1 MPNLKRKYK
10 KLRWVS
16 VDTTDNF
23 SFHTSV
29 SAVTTSTNLLTSYTI
44 SDSTNLDLN
53 EMPPFE
59 KEKKRNTFL
68 SLFPKSTHYLQKG
81 SRKKYSCPYYIQP
94 KHWSLISNA
103 PEFNE
108 KFEYER
114 IRNFYYHMHEKS
126 YNPDPF
132 ANKNSKTHNKTF
144 IKLASLPPIQ
154 KYKQ

>member
-94 KHWSLISNA
+94 KH
-103 PEFNE
+103 
-108 KFEYER
+108 
-114 IRNFYYHMHEKS
+114 
-126 YNPDPF
+126 
-132 ANKNSKTHNKTF
+132 
-144 IKLASLPPIQ
+144 
-154 KYKQ
+154 